1 LRVATIDSQQEATQ
15 RFSVLDVPFQQV
27 SDSTGYNT
35 ENKNVGSENKQRYAA
50 KKAATQRETKI

>member
-1 LRVATIDSQQEATQ
+1 LRVATSDSQQEATQ

-35 ENKNVGSENKQRYAA
+35 ENKNVGSEN
-50 KKAATQRETKI
+50 